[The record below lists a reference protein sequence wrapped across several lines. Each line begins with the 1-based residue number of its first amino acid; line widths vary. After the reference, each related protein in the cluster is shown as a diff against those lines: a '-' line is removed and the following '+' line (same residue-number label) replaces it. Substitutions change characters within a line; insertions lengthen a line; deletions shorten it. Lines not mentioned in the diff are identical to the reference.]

1 MSKRKNQIPSAL
13 RHGVYSNLGLLPGED
28 PAEFEKFRR
37 KIFAEFNINGCS
49 EEAIGDNTVGLMW
62 RRQHLT
68 TYGLAKHVREKH
80 HRIYAKLNPPTK
92 DWLATLSDYV
102 QEKETR
108 SPEELDALR
117 KQADEEAKTELG
129 AAALELIEGG
139 DVVTIDYLLNE
150 LSIIERLDQMIDHC
164 LKQLA
169 HVRGVKSLSSPAAAT
184 FTTRRLPKAA

>member
-13 RHGVYSNLGLLPGED
+13 RHGVYSNLGLLPG
-28 PAEFEKFRR
+28 
-37 KIFAEFNINGCS
+37 
-49 EEAIGDNTVGLMW
+49 
-62 RRQHLT
+62 
-68 TYGLAKHVREKH
+68 
-80 HRIYAKLNPPTK
+80 
-92 DWLATLSDYV
+92 
-102 QEKETR
+102 
-108 SPEELDALR
+108 DALR

-129 AAALELIEGG
+129 AAALELIEAG